1 MSRFVSLLILV
12 VLVLALV
19 FVFYQVMLP
28 FVLPLFLAA
37 LLTVL
42 FRPLHEWMIRHCH
55 GHDRAAAGLATLAI
69 LLIVLVPIGLVLFKA
84 ASEAVA
90 ILLSPSGPQIDRS
103 TVDRLVAQL
112 NQRFGLDLVTDDV
125 LKTIR
130 DKAQEILGPL
140 AAKTPAVLG
149 GWVINALVTVLALYY
164 FLADGHELTASAMRL
179 IPLDDRYQRE
189 LVNKFVETSRAV
201 TSASLLAAIVQGLLI
216 GVGLYFTGLPGLF
229 LLVMLTIFTS
239 FIPMVGSAIVW
250 VSCALW
256 IYFSGHV
263 ATAILF
269 AAWSGT
275 VAVVC
280 DNLLKSLV
288 LHGQAQLHPL
298 LALLSVLGGVQM
310 LGLLGIFV
318 GPMVVAFLQAGLKM
332 LNVELHMIRQGDG
345 EA

>member
-1 MSRFVSLLILV
+1 MSRVISLLILV

-19 FVFYQVMLP
+19 FAFYQVMLP

-42 FRPLHEWMIRHCH
+42 FKPLHVRVIRLCH
-55 GHDRAAAGLATLAI
+55 GHDRAAAGLTTLAI
-69 LLIVLVPIGLVLFKA
+69 LLIVLVPIGLVVFRA

-90 ILLSPSGPQIDRS
+90 ILLAPGGPQLDRA
-103 TVDRLVAQL
+103 TIDRLVEQL
-112 NQRFGLDLVTDDV
+112 NQRFSLDLNTDDV
-125 LKTIR
+125 LKTMTG
-130 DKAQEILGPL
+130 KVQEILGPM
-140 AAKTPAVLG
+140 AARTPAVLG
-149 GWVINALVTVLALYY
+149 GWAINALVTVLALYY
-164 FLADGHELTASAMRL
+164 FLADGHELSASAMRL
-179 IPLDDRYQRE
+179 IPLDERYQRE
-189 LVNKFVETSRAV
+189 LVSKFVETSRAV
-201 TSASLLAAIVQGLLI
+201 TSASLLAAITQGLLI
-216 GVGLYFTGLPGLF
+216 GIGIYFAGLPGLF

-250 VSCALW
+250 VSCAGWL
-256 IYFSGHV
+256 YFSGRV
-263 ATAILF
+263 SAAIML
-269 AAWSGT
+269 AAWSAA
-275 VAVVC
+275 VAVLC

-288 LHGQAQLHPL
+288 LHGQARLHPL

-332 LNVELHMIRQGDG
+332 LNVELHMMRQGEG

>member
-1 MSRFVSLLILV
+1 MSRMISLAILV

-28 FVLPLFLAA
+28 FILPLFLAA

-42 FRPLHEWMIRHCH
+42 FKPLHEWVIRLCH
-55 GHDRAAAGLATLAI
+55 GHNRAAAGLTTLAI

-84 ASEAVA
+84 ASEAVT
-90 ILLSPSGPQIDRS
+90 LLPQLDKDSIGRA
-103 TVDRLVAQL
+103 VEQL
-112 NQRFGLDLVTDDV
+112 NQRFGLDLKTADV
-125 LKTIR
+125 LQTISG
-130 DKAQEILGPL
+130 KAQEILGPL
-140 AAKTPAVLG
+140 AAKTPGVLG
-149 GWVINALVTVLALYY
+149 GWAINTLVTVLALYY
-164 FLADGHELTASAMRL
+164 FLADGPELTASAMRL

-216 GVGLYFTGLPGLF
+216 GIGIYFTGLPGLF

-250 VSCALW
+250 VSCAGWL
-256 IYFSGHV
+256 YFSGRPG
-263 ATAILF
+263 AAILF

-288 LHGQAQLHPL
+288 LHGQAKLHPL